1 MRREIG
7 YDVFA
12 GDDPHEQAMPFPNMG
27 NNPLIPILG
36 SCRNWHQ
43 SGFPSGAR
51 QGTPS
56 PWIAQTC
63 PQPLSCA
70 LRAGNRL
77 LHPLIANWD
86 LAALRNVEGVGFL
99 SEYAQRVPRLAALTV
114 HFLFCSKGVAS
125 PALKSALAPPLDY
138 IEGAEKTHSQINEL
152 AGGGASPAMTHPC
165 VTSYDAPL
173 RHPWQSIYTLCPIY

>member
-12 GDDPHEQAMPFPNMG
+12 SDDPHEQAMPFPNMG

-63 PQPLSCA
+63 PPPLPFA

-77 LHPLIANWD
+77 LHLLIANWD
-86 LAALRNVEGVGFL
+86 LRSEERRVGK
-99 SEYAQRVPRLAALTV
+99 ECV
-114 HFLFCSKGVAS
+114 SKGRARWS
-125 PALKSALAPPLDY
+125 TYHLK
-138 IEGAEKTHSQINEL
+138 KKKKK
-152 AGGGASPAMTHPC
+152 
-165 VTSYDAPL
+165 
-173 RHPWQSIYTLCPIY
+173 

>member
-12 GDDPHEQAMPFPNMG
+12 SDDPHEQAMPFPNMG

-63 PQPLSCA
+63 PQPLPRSEAHTSELQSLMRISYAVFC
-70 LRAGNRL
+70 LKKKTKSL
-77 LHPLIANWD
+77 QHDETKQTANHN
-86 LAALRNVEGVGFL
+86 A
-99 SEYAQRVPRLAALTV
+99 
-114 HFLFCSKGVAS
+114 H
-125 PALKSALAPPLDY
+125 
-138 IEGAEKTHSQINEL
+138 
-152 AGGGASPAMTHPC
+152 
-165 VTSYDAPL
+165 
-173 RHPWQSIYTLCPIY
+173 

>member
-12 GDDPHEQAMPFPNMG
+12 SDDPHEQAMPFPNMG

-56 PWIAQTC
+56 PWIAQT
-63 PQPLSCA
+63 
-70 LRAGNRL
+70 R
-77 LHPLIANWD
+77 
-86 LAALRNVEGVGFL
+86 
-99 SEYAQRVPRLAALTV
+99 SEEHTSELQSLMRISYAV
-114 HFLFCSKGVAS
+114 FC
-125 PALKSALAPPLDY
+125 LK
-138 IEGAEKTHSQINEL
+138 KHNKCNEQ
-152 AGGGASPAMTHPC
+152 
-165 VTSYDAPL
+165 
-173 RHPWQSIYTLCPIY
+173 QSINITNVI

>member
-12 GDDPHEQAMPFPNMG
+12 SDDPHEQAMPFPNMG

-63 PQPLSCA
+63 PQPLPCA

-77 LHPLIANWD
+77 LHLLIANWD
-86 LAALRNVEGVGFL
+86 LAALL
-99 SEYAQRVPRLAALTV
+99 QRGRGRMPIRVRTTRAATSGTYCS
-114 HFLFCSKGVAS
+114 LFVDR
-125 PALKSALAPPLDY
+125 KS
-138 IEGAEKTHSQINEL
+138 
-152 AGGGASPAMTHPC
+152 
-165 VTSYDAPL
+165 VV
-173 RHPWQSIYTLCPIY
+173 

>member
-12 GDDPHEQAMPFPNMG
+12 SDDPHEQAMPFPNMG

-63 PQPLSCA
+63 PQPLPCA

-77 LHPLIANWD
+77 LHLLIANWD
-86 LAALRNVEGVGFL
+86 LAALLQRGR
-99 SEYAQRVPRLAALTV
+99 SEEHTSELQSLMRISYAV
-114 HFLFCSKGVAS
+114 FC
-125 PALKSALAPPLDY
+125 LKKKNKKHKRKQ
-138 IEGAEKTHSQINEL
+138 ITHK
-152 AGGGASPAMTHPC
+152 
-165 VTSYDAPL
+165 
-173 RHPWQSIYTLCPIY
+173 PITKRT

>member
-12 GDDPHEQAMPFPNMG
+12 SDDPHEQAMPFPNMG

-36 SCRNWHQ
+36 SCTNWHQ

-63 PQPLSCA
+63 PQPLPCA
-70 LRAGNRL
+70 LPAGHRL
-77 LHPLIANWD
+77 LNLLLANWE
-86 LAALRNVEGVGFL
+86 LAAFR
-99 SEYAQRVPRLAALTV
+99 SEEHTSELQSQMRILYAVICMKNKNT
-114 HFLFCSKGVAS
+114 SK
-125 PALKSALAPPLDY
+125 KH
-138 IEGAEKTHSQINEL
+138 E
-152 AGGGASPAMTHPC
+152 
-165 VTSYDAPL
+165 
-173 RHPWQSIYTLCPIY
+173 

>member
-12 GDDPHEQAMPFPNMG
+12 SDDPHEQAMPFPNMG

-51 QGTPS
+51 QGTTS

-63 PQPLSCA
+63 PQTLPYA
-70 LRAGNRL
+70 PRAGNRL
-77 LHPLIANWD
+77 LHLLKDNWD
-86 LAALRNVEGVGFL
+86 LAASLPLGRGRIHI
-99 SEYAQRVPRLAALTV
+99 RV
-114 HFLFCSKGVAS
+114 
-125 PALKSALAPPLDY
+125 
-138 IEGAEKTHSQINEL
+138 SQTRCAN
-152 AGGGASPAMTHPC
+152 TR
-165 VTSYDAPL
+165 T
-173 RHPWQSIYTLCPIY
+173 

>member
-12 GDDPHEQAMPFPNMG
+12 SDDPHEQAMPFPNMG

-56 PWIAQTC
+56 P
-63 PQPLSCA
+63 
-70 LRAGNRL
+70 R
-77 LHPLIANWD
+77 
-86 LAALRNVEGVGFL
+86 
-99 SEYAQRVPRLAALTV
+99 SEE
-114 HFLFCSKGVAS
+114 HM
-125 PALKSALAPPLDY
+125 SALQSLLRISYAVFCLKKKMTLTQLPSHEDGRTAHN
-138 IEGAEKTHSQINEL
+138 IHS
-152 AGGGASPAMTHPC
+152 T
-165 VTSYDAPL
+165 
-173 RHPWQSIYTLCPIY
+173 

>member
-1 MRREIG
+1 MYVDFSIFVCSLNILQPPRSTRTATLFPYATLFLSGQGMRLEIG

-12 GDDPHEQAMPFPNMG
+12 SDDPHEQAMPFPNIG

-63 PQPLSCA
+63 PQPLPCA

-77 LHPLIANWD
+77 LHLLIANWED
-86 LAALRNVEGVGFL
+86 RKSTRLNSSHSCAARM
-99 SEYAQRVPRLAALTV
+99 PT
-114 HFLFCSKGVAS
+114 
-125 PALKSALAPPLDY
+125 
-138 IEGAEKTHSQINEL
+138 
-152 AGGGASPAMTHPC
+152 
-165 VTSYDAPL
+165 
-173 RHPWQSIYTLCPIY
+173 